1 MLPTWPE
8 EHPALKGLES
18 YPQVC
23 FHSVTPS
30 LLPHLDQPQEP
41 VSTGDSDTT
50 TLKLTLPNLS
60 LDEPSEAPD
69 SQMLDREAPPQG
81 PPSSPG
87 SPEVTSPKPD
97 LIADESASPAVEEG
111 VTADP
116 GSDGSPGKSPSKK
129 KKKFRTPSFL
139 KKSKKRGDS

>member
-18 YPQVC
+18 RPQVC
-23 FHSVTPS
+23 FHPVTPS
-30 LLPHLDQPQEP
+30 LLPHPDQPQEP
-41 VSTGDSDTT
+41 VSTGDSDAT
-50 TLKLTLPNLS
+50 TLKPTLPNLS
-60 LDEPSEAPD
+60 LDEPSEALD
-69 SQMLDREAPPQG
+69 SEMLDREAPHG
-81 PPSSPG
+81 PLSSPG

-97 LIADESASPAVEEG
+97 LIADEAASPAVEEG